1 MVVGLDKF
9 REHFAEHAEHYVII
23 GGTACSM
30 IFEEVGIDFRQTD
43 DIDMVL
49 CVEVVDPS
57 FAQALKAFLVSGG
70 YQSRERSNGRREFY
84 RFHKPT
90 NPLYPAMLELFARK
104 PEWLNIADDAGL
116 AVIDVPDNILSLSA
130 ILLDADYYHALLAS
144 RRMID
149 DILVLDERLLI
160 PFKAKAFVDLSE
172 RKDAGD
178 ATAKGSDIKKHRND
192 VFRLLQLLPM
202 DQPIEVTE
210 PLKVD
215 LRAYVDMIM
224 QLAEFEPKDFGVP
237 IDRDTGVALISRL
250 YKL

>member
-1 MVVGLDKF
+1 M
-9 REHFAEHAEHYVII
+9 
-23 GGTACSM
+23 
-30 IFEEVGIDFRQTD
+30 
-43 DIDMVL
+43 
-49 CVEVVDPS
+49 
-57 FAQALKAFLVSGG
+57 
-70 YQSRERSNGRREFY
+70 
-84 RFHKPT
+84 
-90 NPLYPAMLELFARK
+90 
-104 PEWLNIADDAGL
+104 
-116 AVIDVPDNILSLSA
+116 
-130 ILLDADYYHALLAS
+130 
-144 RRMID
+144 
-149 DILVLDERLLI
+149 
-160 PFKAKAFVDLSE
+160 DLSE

-192 VFRLLQLLPM
+192 VFRLLQLLPV